1 MLNAGRSSG
10 SRVVAIA
17 VVGTIGVTGFGTIY
31 LPFIAD
37 RDEMRGLDEDGG
49 MSKKDR
55 MAMQAYLKKEKQEGQ
70 EDPPAKGPKP
80 GSMWS
85 NMRK

>member
-17 VVGTIGVTGFGTIY
+17 VAGTIAVAGFGTIY

-37 RDEMRGLDEDGG
+37 RDQMRGLDEDGG
-49 MSKKDR
+49 LSKKDR
-55 MAMQAYLKKEKQEGQ
+55 MAMQAYLKKEQQEAP
-70 EDPPAKGPKP
+70 EDPAAKGPKP